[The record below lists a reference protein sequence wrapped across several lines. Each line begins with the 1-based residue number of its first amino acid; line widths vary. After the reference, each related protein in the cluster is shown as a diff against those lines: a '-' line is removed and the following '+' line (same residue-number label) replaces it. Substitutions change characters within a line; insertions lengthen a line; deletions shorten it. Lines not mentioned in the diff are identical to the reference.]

1 MHPAPLQASLKRA
14 RHEAPPATAK
24 VATSAITP
32 TQASQV
38 VMQLEGYC
46 PERLPLDVQQQVC
59 RRQQRSFLQLTTVR
73 LKAMHCAVQHHLAYP
88 RQAGLH

>member
-1 MHPAPLQASLKRA
+1 MHPAPLLQASLKRA

-24 VATSAITP
+24 AATSAITP

-46 PERLPLDVQQQVC
+46 PERFPLDVQQQVC
-59 RRQQRSFLQLTTVR
+59 RQQQRWLSQLTTVK
-73 LKAMHCAVQHHLAYP
+73 LKEIHCAVQRHWAYP
-88 RQAGLH
+88 